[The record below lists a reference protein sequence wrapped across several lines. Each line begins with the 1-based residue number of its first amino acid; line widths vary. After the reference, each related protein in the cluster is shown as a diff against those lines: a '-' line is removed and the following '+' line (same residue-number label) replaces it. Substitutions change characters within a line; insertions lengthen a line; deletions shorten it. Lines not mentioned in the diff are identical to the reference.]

1 MCRIRSDISTRGRP
15 PDFAHLDL
23 KCSQPESPI
32 PGTGE
37 CRRPSARH
45 SAASLGA
52 WRIEHTHRWSTGA
65 SRTHVSLCREFP
77 DLGLP
82 LRAFAVNLKR
92 CRLGG
97 NAARVV
103 IISLRFDCPESTAQ
117 SSPRAE
123 RPPGPLRS
131 WLAALAR
138 SIYDDWDLANSR
150 PPLALLTQTV
160 VRVCGNASAGVGKR
174 QLEARRGG
182 RDQGPGAEGR
192 WGSQTTASSAHVAVL
207 GRAQYKV
214 GRTDSNSKRRSI
226 SP

>member
-97 NAARVV
+97 NAARV
-103 IISLRFDCPESTAQ
+103 
-117 SSPRAE
+117 
-123 RPPGPLRS
+123 
-131 WLAALAR
+131 AALAR